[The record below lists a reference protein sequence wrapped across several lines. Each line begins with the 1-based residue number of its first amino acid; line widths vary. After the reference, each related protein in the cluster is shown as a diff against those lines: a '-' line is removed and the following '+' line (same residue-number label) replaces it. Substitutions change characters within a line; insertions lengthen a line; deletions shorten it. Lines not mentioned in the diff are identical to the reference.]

1 MLKSLLVAAMA
12 GIAVAGISF
21 ADQSSQ
27 SKVVIPV
34 GKTAA
39 NDGRQMYASYCAP
52 CHGTD
57 GRGNGPAATALKNQ
71 PTDLTALT
79 RNNHGKYPDS
89 HVYEVIQFGSDI
101 PAHGSAQMPVWGK
114 ILGNINRANP
124 QEKEL
129 RMSNLTAYIKSI
141 QAQ

>member
-12 GIAVAGISF
+12 VVIATGLSF
-21 ADQSSQ
+21 ADQSE

-39 NDGRQMYASYCAP
+39 NNGKQMYTSYCAP

-71 PTDLTALT
+71 PTDLTALA

-89 HVYEVIQFGSDI
+89 HVYEVLQFGADI
-101 PAHGSAQMPVWGK
+101 PAHGSAEMPVWGK
-114 ILGNINRANP
+114 ILANMNRANT
-124 QEKEL
+124 QEKDL
-129 RMSNLTAYIKSI
+129 RMSNLTRYVESI
-141 QAQ
+141 QVK